1 MKRFIFSI
9 LIIVLVLN
17 LAGAAA
23 MFDQKRADRA
33 VWFFEQLKHTKGKFS
48 GEPFILLPWQ
58 KKIVQDVYGTVKA
71 DGTRQYKYIYL
82 EVPKKNG
89 KSELAAAAAL
99 YHLFADGEKNGEV
112 YGCAADRDQA
122 SLVFDVSVDMIDQA
136 PALHK
141 RARMKVSTKEI
152 IDRVSGSKYKVLS
165 AEAFRK
171 HGLNVSAVIFDELH
185 AQPNREL
192 WDVMTF
198 GAGDAREQPIWWVIT
213 TAGDDPDRVSIG
225 WEIHDYAM
233 QILSGDIVDPTW
245 YPVIFSYDGDD
256 IYNEENW
263 KIANPSL
270 GTTIQI
276 DSLREAA
283 AKAVAN
289 PANERL
295 FRWLRLNQWITTKLT
310 TWLPVDLFDATVGD
324 WNQMDMVG
332 MDCFLGI
339 DLSSTTDLTSLALLF
354 PPQGT
359 MLEWRVLWW
368 SYIPRDGMQERI
380 KSDRLPYDQYEREGW
395 ITVTEGNTV
404 DYMVLEEK
412 ILELSKTYKIQEIDA
427 DMHFATMLMQR
438 LAKKDLEIVDIPQ
451 TFLNMTS
458 PIDALEKLFM
468 DGEISHLNDLV
479 ARWTFGNAS
488 IAKNGNGNMKFVKEH
503 KGKSVVRTKRIDP
516 IVALANAMSRA
527 VHYKGNVDLSQTIL
541 SDDWG
546 M

>member
-1 MKRFIFSI
+1 MKRFILSI

-58 KKIVQDVYGTVKA
+58 KKIIQDVYGTVKA
-71 DGTRQYKYIYL
+71 DGTRQYKYVYL

-141 RARMKVSTKEI
+141 RARMKISTKEI
-152 IDRVSGSKYKVLS
+152 KDRVSGSKYKVLS

-185 AQPNREL
+185 AQPNRDL

-225 WEIHDYAM
+225 WEQHDYAM
-233 QILSGDIVDPTW
+233 QILSGDRVDPTW

-276 DSLREAA
+276 NSLREAA

-368 SYIPRDGMQERI
+368 SYIPREGMQERI

-404 DYMVLEEK
+404 DYMVLETK

-427 DMHFATMLMQR
+427 DMHFAAMLMQR
-438 LAKKDLEIVDIPQ
+438 LAKKDIEIVDIPQ

-458 PIDALEKLFM
+458 PIDALDKLFR

-479 ARWTFGNAS
+479 ARWAFGNAS

-516 IVALANAMSRA
+516 IIALVNAMSRA
-527 VHYKGNVDLSQTIL
+527 VHYKGNVDLSAVIL
-541 SDDWG
+541 DDDWG